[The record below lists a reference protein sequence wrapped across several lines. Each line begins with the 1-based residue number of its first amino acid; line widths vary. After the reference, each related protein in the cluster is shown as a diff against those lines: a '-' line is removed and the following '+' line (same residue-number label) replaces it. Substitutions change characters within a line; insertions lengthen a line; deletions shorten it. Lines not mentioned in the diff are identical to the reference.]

1 MSTNPSPKVTY
12 SSHQYKTKGWRAGA
26 GGSERNGTTENFLTR
41 LTHRENCQPESGFNV
56 TAGCNHSARA
66 RGIPTRTCREI
77 MHEYSSL
84 RISRGRSERFV
95 DEPKPKPTRYRSVD
109 FYANSYTQAH
119 ISLLG
124 WDQSY
129 CVSQR
134 RPKRCR

>member
-1 MSTNPSPKVTY
+1 M
-12 SSHQYKTKGWRAGA
+12 
-26 GGSERNGTTENFLTR
+26 GGSEKNGTTESSLTR
-41 LTHRENCQPESGFNV
+41 LTHRENCQPESGFSV

-109 FYANSYTQAH
+109 FFLRKFIDAS
-119 ISLLG
+119 
-124 WDQSY
+124 
-129 CVSQR
+129 
-134 RPKRCR
+134 